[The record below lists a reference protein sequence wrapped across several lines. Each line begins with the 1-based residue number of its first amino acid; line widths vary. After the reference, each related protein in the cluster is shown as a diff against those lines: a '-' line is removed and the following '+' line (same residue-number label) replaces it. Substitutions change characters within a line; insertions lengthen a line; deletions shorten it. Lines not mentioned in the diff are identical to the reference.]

1 MDVYSKYTVAL
12 FSVIYLDQLF
22 VSFGHHCSGKNDSC
36 DIVFH

>member
-22 VSFGHHCSGKNDSC
+22 VSFGHVSREE
-36 DIVFH
+36 